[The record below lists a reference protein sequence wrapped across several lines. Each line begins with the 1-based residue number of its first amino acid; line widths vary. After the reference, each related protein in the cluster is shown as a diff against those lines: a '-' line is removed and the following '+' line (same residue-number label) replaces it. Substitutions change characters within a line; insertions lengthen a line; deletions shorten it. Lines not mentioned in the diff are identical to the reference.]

1 MLVAEP
7 WLERAPATVR
17 AAITTA
23 GGGWALTDSTGSLPL
38 LAGAGPTGG
47 PADGAT
53 TLLALSAG
61 EPLDITI
68 EWTPNGVVPLAV
80 HLEHASVDIG
90 PRAEASF
97 VRAA

>member
-17 AAITTA
+17 AAITSA
-23 GGGWALTDSTGSLPL
+23 AGGWALTDSTGSLPL
-38 LAGAGPTGG
+38 LAGAGPNGG
-47 PADGAT
+47 PGDGAT

-68 EWTPNGVVPLAV
+68 EWTPKGVVPLAV
-80 HLEHASVDIG
+80 HLEHTSVDIG

-97 VRAA
+97 VQAA